1 MRKLLTFHNATTTMQ
16 KFLTEDVSL
25 PSAFDSL
32 KFASSNEKHYADQG
46 GDVSS
51 AWNLCARSSD
61 IILQGNQC
69 WHRDMSPVFSRQF
82 KIAIT

>member
-1 MRKLLTFHNATTTMQ
+1 MRKQLTFHNATTTMQ

-25 PSAFDSL
+25 PSAFDWL

-46 GDVSS
+46 RYVSS

-61 IILQGNQC
+61 FISAGKAVLA
-69 WHRDMSPVFSRQF
+69 S
-82 KIAIT
+82 

>member
-1 MRKLLTFHNATTTMQ
+1 MRKQLTFHNATTTMQ
-16 KFLTEDVSL
+16 KFHTEDVSL
-25 PSAFDSL
+25 PSAFDWL

-69 WHRDMSPVFSRQF
+69 WHCDMSPVFSR
-82 KIAIT
+82 

>member
-25 PSAFDSL
+25 PSAFDWL
-32 KFASSNEKHYADQG
+32 KFASSNEKHYADQR

-51 AWNLCARSSD
+51 AWNLLAPSSD
-61 IILQGNQC
+61 VIFAEK
-69 WHRDMSPVFSRQF
+69 PVLAS
-82 KIAIT
+82 